1 MTLPINIEDLIHGKT
16 VEWERLEFKKGWNP
30 EKVIHTI
37 CTFAND
43 LNNWGGGYIIVG
55 IDEFDGQPILPPEGL
70 HINQLD
76 KIQGEILTLAYQVLP
91 NYFPIIQPY
100 LLQGKHI
107 IVIWCP
113 AGDNRPYTAPI
124 AQGIKAQRYPY
135 IRFGSRSII
144 AKDGNLKRLQDLGAS
159 IPFDD
164 LVNGQ
169 AKISNLDLGLIQA
182 YLYEV
187 KSDLLVESR
196 KISPEALG
204 RQMHIFKGPDE
215 SLRPV
220 NAGVLFFCK
229 EPEKYISRSW
239 IELVWH
245 KGFTGKN
252 FTEKYFKG
260 PIHYQL
266 RAVLD
271 FIQNNIIQEFVLK
284 NPDKAEATRYYN
296 YPFIALEEVLSNA
309 IYHKSYELGSPI
321 EVQIWPD
328 KIEVLSYP
336 GPVPPVDAQIIQQQ
350 KRIVAREYRNRR
362 IGDFLK
368 ELKLTEGRGT
378 GFPAI
383 YHAMEQNGSPEPI
396 FETDLACTYFLTVL
410 PAKLNDVQ
418 EVVVENEGANQNEG
432 TKEVV
437 NEGAN
442 RNEGVNEALIEGA
455 NEGSANVLNAVLT
468 AVFKDGTANQLT
480 KMEPLLANLIEEPGG
495 KANDYANLMGLSLST
510 IERYIRQLKKAGLV
524 CFSDKSTKVGG
535 YMITEQ
541 LRKVLVK

>member
-1 MTLPINIEDLIHGKT
+1 M
-16 VEWERLEFKKGWNP
+16 
-30 EKVIHTI
+30 
-37 CTFAND
+37 
-43 LNNWGGGYIIVG
+43 
-55 IDEFDGQPILPPEGL
+55 
-70 HINQLD
+70 
-76 KIQGEILTLAYQVLP
+76 
-91 NYFPIIQPY
+91 
-100 LLQGKHI
+100 
-107 IVIWCP
+107 
-113 AGDNRPYTAPI
+113 
-124 AQGIKAQRYPY
+124 
-135 IRFGSRSII
+135 
-144 AKDGNLKRLQDLGAS
+144 
-159 IPFDD
+159 
-164 LVNGQ
+164 
-169 AKISNLDLGLIQA
+169 
-182 YLYEV
+182 
-187 KSDLLVESR
+187 
-196 KISPEALG
+196 
-204 RQMHIFKGPDE
+204 
-215 SLRPV
+215 
-220 NAGVLFFCK
+220 
-229 EPEKYISRSW
+229 
-239 IELVWH
+239 WH

-260 PIHYQL
+260 PVHYQL

-321 EVQIWPD
+321 EVQIWSD

-418 EVVVENEGANQNEG
+418 GIAAENEGTNE
-432 TKEVV
+432 VLI
-437 NEGAN
+437 EGAN
-442 RNEGVNEALIEGA
+442 RNEGANGGLIEGANRNEGTKGALIEGA
-455 NEGSANVLNAVLT
+455 NEGSANSLNAVLT
-468 AVFKDGTANQLT
+468 AVFKDGSANQLN

-495 KANDYANLMGLSLST
+495 KANDCANLMGLSLST